1 MKGLKVENKRDDP
14 SGSRDA
20 QEIDA
25 LKTLEDPPH
34 RRSSCRLVDLIGKGL
49 ISFSEP
55 SPQAILSEAID
66 RAPTA
71 P

>member
-1 MKGLKVENKRDDP
+1 MKGLKVENQRDDP
-14 SGSRDA
+14 SRSRDA

-34 RRSSCRLVDLIGKGL
+34 SRSSRWLVDLVGKGL
-49 ISFSEP
+49 TGLGQL

-66 RAPTA
+66 RAATA

>member
-1 MKGLKVENKRDDP
+1 MKGLKVENQRDDP
-14 SGSRDA
+14 SSSRDA

-34 RRSSCRLVDLIGKGL
+34 SRSSRRLVDLIGQGL
-49 ISFSEP
+49 IGFSEP
-55 SPQAILSEAID
+55 RPQAILSKTID
-66 RAPTA
+66 LAATA

>member
-1 MKGLKVENKRDDP
+1 MKGLKMENQRGDP
-14 SGSRDA
+14 SSSRDTR
-20 QEIDA
+20 EIDA

-34 RRSSCRLVDLIGKGL
+34 RRSSRRLVDLIGEGL
-49 ISFSEP
+49 LGFSEP

-66 RAPTA
+66 RAPTV

>member
-1 MKGLKVENKRDDP
+1 MKRLKVKNKRDDP
-14 SGSRDA
+14 SSGRNA

-34 RRSSCRLVDLIGKGL
+34 RRSSRWLVDLIGEGL
-49 ISFSEP
+49 LGFSEP

-66 RAPTA
+66 Q
-71 P
+71 